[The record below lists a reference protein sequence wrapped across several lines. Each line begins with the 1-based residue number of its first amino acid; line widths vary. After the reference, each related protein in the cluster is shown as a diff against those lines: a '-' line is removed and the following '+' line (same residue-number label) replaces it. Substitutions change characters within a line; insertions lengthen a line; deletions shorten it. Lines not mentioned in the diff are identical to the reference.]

1 MLNKVLFKR
10 RKMRA
15 LGSVVD
21 LLPLGDYSEYMPTGN
36 QSVRITRYW
45 KSTGQ
50 YVGKAIEQYDTD
62 TGRCRLESDCQP
74 A

>member
-1 MLNKVLFKR
+1 MWNAVLKR
-10 RKMRA
+10 RNMRA
-15 LGSVVD
+15 IGSVID
-21 LLPLGDYSEYMPTGN
+21 LLPLGDYSEYMPTEP

-50 YVGKAIEQYDTD
+50 YVGKAIEQYDTN
-62 TGRCRLESDCQP
+62 TRRSRLESDCHP